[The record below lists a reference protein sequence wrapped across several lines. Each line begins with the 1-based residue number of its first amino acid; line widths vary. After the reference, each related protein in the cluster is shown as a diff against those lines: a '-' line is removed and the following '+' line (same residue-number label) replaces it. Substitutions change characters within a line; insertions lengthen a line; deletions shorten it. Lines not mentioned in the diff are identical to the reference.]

1 MTASQQRDLPAGQP
15 IGWHGQAIARGC
27 PRLRNGGLAITWPCF
42 WRGAAT
48 FGESTAKRPRSDFSG
63 IIALLRGRLTVPPLV
78 GATFFLF
85 LCATSFVAHA
95 EQIAITGLDGH
106 VTRGEVLTLAPEI
119 RIATDAGEKAFGWSD
134 LTDIR
139 KVSTLTAPA
148 KSEISESAA
157 GDRWRLELGDGSRIS
172 AAFASSNSEG
182 LAATTTWD
190 ATLSLKP
197 SDLRYGLA
205 PKATADAFN
214 RIKETIAERDAVDDA
229 ILLMRGGELLV
240 LRGTL
245 RRMDGKGVTFT
256 WKDRDL
262 PVTWEKLIGLVV
274 ARPTPREASVLVRL
288 VGGDALAGKITGG
301 NGERI
306 QLLSNAQDFELKW
319 AQVES
324 IEVRSSR
331 VVFLSQLTPQSYEFR
346 PFFSKRW
353 DPMFDRTYS
362 GQPIRV
368 RGQEFARGVVMHS
381 EARIIYMLGGAARQF
396 AADAAIL
403 DEVGPRGDVTMKV
416 VGDGRL
422 LWEAKN
428 VRGGEPARSLLV
440 DVGSVMVLELLVEF
454 GEGMDLSDQAVWAN
468 ARVIR

>member
-1 MTASQQRDLPAGQP
+1 MSGVRPNPSPKRERAGICAGGVGILPDGGQN
-15 IGWHGQAIARGC
+15 ARPTHSYKH
-27 PRLRNGGLAITWPCF
+27 PRARAWGSDWCIV
-42 WRGAAT
+42 AAT
-48 FGESTAKRPRSDFSG
+48 L
-63 IIALLRGRLTVPPLV
+63 IAWVM
-78 GATFFLF
+78 
-85 LCATSFVAHA
+85 VAEA

-139 KVSTLTAPA
+139 RVAAASSPA
-148 KSEISESAA
+148 KSDTSAA
-157 GDRWRLELGDGSRIS
+157 AASAAADRWIMELADGSRV
-172 AAFASSNSEG
+172 AVALATVEG
-182 LAATTTWD
+182 AGFAATTNWG
-190 ATLSLKP
+190 ASLQLKP
-197 SDLRYGLA
+197 SDLRFGLA
-205 PKATADAFN
+205 PKAPADAAN
-214 RIKETIAERDAVDDA
+214 RIKEIIAERDAVDDA

-245 RRMDGKGVTFT
+245 RRMDGKGVTFA
-256 WKDRDL
+256 WKEREL
-262 PVTWEKLIGLVV
+262 PVAWEKLIGFVV
-274 ARPTPREASVLVRL
+274 ARPTPREPAVLVRL
-288 VGGDALAGKITGG
+288 VGGDAIAGKIAGG

-306 QLLSNAQDFELKW
+306 QFSSNAQNFELTW
-319 AQVES
+319 SQVES

-353 DPMFDRTYS
+353 DPVFDRTYS
-362 GQPIRV
+362 GQPIRL
-368 RGQEFARGVVMHS
+368 RGQEYARGVVMHS
-381 EARIIYMLGGAARQF
+381 EARIIYVLGGAARQF
-396 AADAAIL
+396 AADAGIL
-403 DEVGPRGDVTMKV
+403 DEVGSRGDVTMKV

-428 VRGGEPARSLLV
+428 VRGGEAPRSLLV
-440 DVGSVMVLELLVEF
+440 DVGGVAVLELLVEF